1 MIYQRTSIKE
11 FASST
16 IKFIFYLLYQACVSI
31 WHQTC
36 EAFKIHQKNLH
47 KRICKFTLID
57 FSIQR
62 VDLITGKYKTGKY
75 KTCENFILENLIFT
89 KKKKKKKIPREKFSN
104 LIVHPFLLLL
114 IFFTIVKSNTE
125 WWVNCRKSLKK
136 PRDRSFRR
144 NFFFFDVEH
153 HEQQF
158 WPFLFLSKLRTRT
171 RWRGRVRGIHADLHR
186 IVSFRNATEFPV
198 HIATLSHGRRERWM
212 GGLRA
217 AANLCR
223 RKCFIRTNSSMV
235 HGILLD
241 TNDPWIPRIWMRP
254 RFAGISTGIALS
266 FDHQSCYSLIAGRF
280 QNCCRAL
287 RSAYVHTL
295 INNCLIYTPR
305 CNGRTRHRC
314 WLCFLNTP

>member
-89 KKKKKKKIPREKFSN
+89 KKKKKKKIPREEFSN

-136 PRDRSFRR
+136 PRDRSFRPLFFLMSNTTNNNSGRSCFFR
-144 NFFFFDVEH
+144 NCAH
-153 HEQQF
+153 
-158 WPFLFLSKLRTRT
+158 
-171 RWRGRVRGIHADLHR
+171 VRGGAGVSAEYTR
-186 IVSFRNATEFPV
+186 IYTGSFRFVTQPNFPCTSRHYRMAGGSGGWEVCALQLICVAESVLYGRIRPWSTEYCSIQTTHESRGFEWGHGSRGFRQASRYHSIINLV
-198 HIATLSHGRRERWM
+198 TRLS
-212 GGLRA
+212 LADFKIA
-217 AANLCR
+217 AALYVPLMY
-223 RKCFIRTNSSMV
+223 IR
-235 HGILLD
+235 
-241 TNDPWIPRIWMRP
+241 W
-254 RFAGISTGIALS
+254 STTVWSTRLGVMAE
-266 FDHQSCYSLIAGRF
+266 
-280 QNCCRAL
+280 RATDADFV
-287 RSAYVHTL
+287 S
-295 INNCLIYTPR
+295 
-305 CNGRTRHRC
+305 
-314 WLCFLNTP
+314 